1 MNLKEETTYV
11 LCRKIPEGLVY
22 YVGRKGIGHQFS
34 SEQKE
39 ADVFDT
45 LFSAQQ
51 MQTELERSLD
61 AEVVILCT

>member
-1 MNLKEETTYV
+1 MTKYT

-45 LFSAQQ
+45 FFSADC
-51 MQTELERSLD
+51 MKTELERSLN
-61 AEVVILCT
+61 AKKGEIEILCT

>member
-1 MNLKEETTYV
+1 MTEYT

-45 LFSAQQ
+45 LFSAQC
-51 MQTELERSLD
+51 MKTELERSLG
-61 AEVVILCT
+61 AEIEILCT